1 MPQANINIDA
11 LPLPTERNAPMR
23 HGDFDTLCDAL
34 DYAATCE
41 TGFNYFDGKA
51 RLKESLP
58 YVELREKAI
67 EMAKRLVLFAEKDAR
82 IGIAAVSTPDFAVMF
97 FACQYA
103 GLVAAPVPLPVTLG
117 GRSSY
122 ERQLQR
128 MADTGD
134 FHALFCPDS
143 MEPIMR
149 SALNDQAIPVMTF
162 ESVEDLP
169 KGDDLRPFGKD
180 DLCYIQYSSGSS
192 SSPKGIIGTQSS
204 VCANCHGITKY
215 GLELVESDRAT
226 SWLPLY
232 HDMGLIG
239 FMIAPMV
246 SQMSVDYI
254 DPQDFT
260 RRPIS
265 WLQLIS
271 DHKGTVSYS
280 PTFGYEL
287 CVSYLKIWVSQEAHS
302 RHLMDWL
309 KQHWL
314 RPLRQK
320 ARVY

>member
-1 MPQANINIDA
+1 
-11 LPLPTERNAPMR
+11 MR
-23 HGDFDTLCDAL
+23 PGDFETLCEAL
-34 DYAATCE
+34 DYAAE
-41 TGFNYFDGKA
+41 GKTGLNYFDGKA
-51 RLKESLP
+51 RLKETLS
-58 YVELREKAI
+58 YSELQAKAK
-67 EMAKRLVLFAEKDAR
+67 EMAKRLVLFAEKDSR
-82 IGIAAVSTPDFAVMF
+82 IGIAAVSTPDFAIMF

-134 FHALFCPDS
+134 FHALFCPES

-162 ESVEDLP
+162 ESIETLP
-169 KGDDLRPFGKD
+169 KGETLRPFGKD

-215 GLELVESDRAT
+215 GLRVRKTDRAT

-239 FMIAPMV
+239 FLITPVA
-246 SQMSVDYI
+246 SQMTVDFM

-271 DHKGTVSYS
+271 DHKGTLSYS
-280 PTFGYEL
+280 CLLYTSPSPRDRG
-287 CVSYLKIWVSQEAHS
+287 
-302 RHLMDWL
+302 
-309 KQHWL
+309 
-314 RPLRQK
+314 
-320 ARVY
+320 